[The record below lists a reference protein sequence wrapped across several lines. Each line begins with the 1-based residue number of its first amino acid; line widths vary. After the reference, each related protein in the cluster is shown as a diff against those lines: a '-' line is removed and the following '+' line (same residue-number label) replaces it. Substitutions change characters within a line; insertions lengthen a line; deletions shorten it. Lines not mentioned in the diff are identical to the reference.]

1 MEASGNAMK
10 ESAPTPSNEPKPV
23 PLLDVVQGNAPLRDQ
38 VLEAITKVVD
48 SGWFLHGPDCRE
60 LEAEIARRCQ
70 VPAAVSCA
78 SGSDALLLAMMALD
92 IGPGDEVIL
101 PSFTFFA
108 TASCIWRTGATP
120 VFVDI
125 DPVTFN
131 IDPQCVEAA
140 VTRATKAIIPVH
152 LFGQCAEMDVIN
164 GIAERHQLYVVEDA
178 AQAIGARY
186 RDRAAG
192 AWGHVGCF
200 SFYPTKN
207 LGGMGDGGML
217 TAGDE
222 ELAARL
228 KLFAAHGMQPRY
240 YHQVVGI
247 NSRLDSMQ
255 AAALRVKMSKLDE
268 WNSARGQNAARY
280 DQMLHDAGLDDW
292 LTLPTA
298 MDDQY
303 HVWNQYTVRVPDG
316 QRTSLRG
323 YLAEQKIGT
332 EIYYP
337 VPLHRQECFQSL
349 GYDEGS
355 LPVTEQASEEVLS
368 LPIFPE
374 LTEEQQATV
383 VQAIGRYCH
392 QQGRNAA

>member
-1 MEASGNAMK
+1 MK
-10 ESAPTPSNEPKPV
+10 DSAPTPSNEPIPV
-23 PLLDVVQGNAPLRDQ
+23 PLLDVVRGNEPLRDQ

-48 SGWFLHGPDCRE
+48 SGWFLNGPDCRE
-60 LEAEIARRCQ
+60 LEAEVARRCE
-70 VPAAVSCA
+70 VPGAVSCA
-78 SGSDALLLAMMALD
+78 SGSDALLLAMMALE
-92 IGPGDEVIL
+92 IGAGDEVIL

-108 TASCIWRTGATP
+108 TASCVWRMGATP

-131 IDPQCVEAA
+131 IDPKSVEAA
-140 VTRATKAIIPVH
+140 ITRATKAIIPVH

-164 GIAERHQLYVVEDA
+164 ELAERHHLFVVEDA

-217 TAGDE
+217 TARDE
-222 ELAARL
+222 ELAQRL
-228 KLFAAHGMQPRY
+228 RLFAAHGMEPRY

-255 AAALRVKMSKLDE
+255 AAALRVKMTKLEE
-268 WNSARGQNAARY
+268 WNSDRGNNAARY
-280 DQMLHDAGLDDW
+280 DQLFKDAGMDNW
-292 LTLPTA
+292 LVLPTA
-298 MDDQY
+298 ADNQL

-316 QRTSLRG
+316 HRAPLRA

-337 VPLHRQECFQSL
+337 VPLHRQQCFQSL
-349 GYDEGS
+349 GYTEGS
-355 LPVTEQASEEVLS
+355 LPITERAAEEVLS

-374 LTEEQQATV
+374 LTAEQQTRV
-383 VQAIGRYCH
+383 VEAISRYSS
-392 QQGRNAA
+392 QQGRHAA

>member
-1 MEASGNAMK
+1 
-10 ESAPTPSNEPKPV
+10 
-23 PLLDVVQGNAPLRDQ
+23 
-38 VLEAITKVVD
+38 
-48 SGWFLHGPDCRE
+48 
-60 LEAEIARRCQ
+60 
-70 VPAAVSCA
+70 
-78 SGSDALLLAMMALD
+78 MMALE
-92 IGPGDEVIL
+92 IGAGDEVIL

-108 TASCIWRTGATP
+108 TASCVWRMGATP

-131 IDPQCVEAA
+131 IDPKSVEAA
-140 VTRATKAIIPVH
+140 ITRATKAIIPVH

-164 GIAERHQLYVVEDA
+164 ELAERHHLFVVEDA

-217 TAGDE
+217 TARDE
-222 ELAARL
+222 ELAQRL
-228 KLFAAHGMQPRY
+228 RLFAAHGMEPRY

-255 AAALRVKMSKLDE
+255 AAALRVKMTKLEE
-268 WNSARGQNAARY
+268 WNSDRGNNAARY
-280 DQMLHDAGLDDW
+280 DQLFKDAGMDNW
-292 LTLPTA
+292 LVLPTA
-298 MDDQY
+298 ADNQL

-316 QRTSLRG
+316 HRAPLRA

-337 VPLHRQECFQSL
+337 VPLHRQQCFQSL
-349 GYDEGS
+349 GYTEGS
-355 LPVTEQASEEVLS
+355 LPITERAAEEVLS

-374 LTEEQQATV
+374 LTAEQQTRV
-383 VQAIGRYCH
+383 VEAISRYSS
-392 QQGRNAA
+392 QQGRHAA